1 MVLQQNPIEK
11 EHENGNVGESRHV
24 SSSVSALQCPPPRQ
38 HHHHHQGRPQLVRS
52 PTQPHRIR
60 HDPDEDHQKPNQA
73 TNDPKQQR
81 IKRRRRHSY
90 YTRLHFI
97 IMIRRILLL
106 LLVVV
111 VLLWSRDDYDGGGGR
126 SLLLSSS
133 WSNRRFMVHAM
144 VWVVAHPPQP
154 QRLSSSSV
162 SSFSSS
168 SFSSSSLPWGSSQ
181 RTSHDDD
188 GGGWYRRRRC
198 RRTRTGPVSSL
209 PPGRSRSRTTTAVWS
224 TKRDWE
230 EESRH
235 NEENNNNN
243 NTHKN
248 QPLVPR
254 GGGELGEPQ
263 SEPHSQSQSGRQ
275 RGRRRQGMIAFTL
288 ALSYFTIMGAKC
300 ALPTVLPMLL
310 STSTS
315 GSSSS
320 SSSLS
325 FAPGQDPT
333 TSLQQ
338 MVTWST
344 IAIAVG
350 KLVLGPLIDAVGG
363 SWALTSLLTLLSS
376 LFLVLSVTTRFTTFG
391 RAYIAIDF
399 FFSAGWPACIHAIH
413 QYFAP
418 HQWGARIGQLAMG
431 ARAGNAV
438 AFAVFAQLLQQPQSS
453 FNNKWTTQW
462 FPSCWQDQAWRRI
475 FALCSVIQWIPL
487 ILLSLF
493 CKHHNHRLT
502 RTLTNMTTTPL
513 TPESNNC
520 NSTNNKAPIQTKP
533 VGPSFSSLWS
543 SLQRTWS
550 IAWGQAQTVGF
561 WLQFINRSVLMV
573 FASMLLFVP
582 TVLCQLYQ
590 TSSAVGAQAGSL
602 YATGCLLAVW
612 LGAQPYATLAR
623 PHEDGNENDDHD
635 RQPHASHPAT
645 LTNGSTNHNTTT
657 TTIPKWSTTRTYR
670 HVAVLLFLLSSA
682 TAASAIH
689 WAHASPRLPWL
700 TLSPSLAALA
710 FLVWGAAMAIP
721 FYSTFVSVC
730 GGDGGAIV
738 VVSRLFS
745 ISL

>member
-1 MVLQQNPIEK
+1 
-11 EHENGNVGESRHV
+11 
-24 SSSVSALQCPPPRQ
+24 
-38 HHHHHQGRPQLVRS
+38 
-52 PTQPHRIR
+52 
-60 HDPDEDHQKPNQA
+60 
-73 TNDPKQQR
+73 
-81 IKRRRRHSY
+81 
-90 YTRLHFI
+90 
-97 IMIRRILLL
+97 MIRRILLL

-111 VLLWSRDDYDGGGGR
+111 VLLWSPDDYDGGGR
-126 SLLLSSS
+126 SLLLVSS
-133 WSNRRFMVHAM
+133 WSSRRFMVHAM
-144 VWVVAHPPQP
+144 VGVVAHPPQP
-154 QRLSSSSV
+154 QRLSSSV
-162 SSFSSS
+162 SSV
-168 SFSSSSLPWGSSQ
+168 SLPWGSSQ
-181 RTSHDDD
+181 RTSNNDDD
-188 GGGWYRRRRC
+188 GWYRRRC
-198 RRTRTGPVSSL
+198 CTTRGPVSSL
-209 PPGRSRSRTTTAVWS
+209 PPGRTRTRTTTAVWN

-230 EESRH
+230 EDSRH
-235 NEENNNNN
+235 NEENNN
-243 NTHKN
+243 HKN
-248 QPLVPR
+248 KKDQPLVPR
-254 GGGELGEPQ
+254 GGGELGEPS
-263 SEPHSQSQSGRQ
+263 SEPHSQSHSGRQ
-275 RGRRRQGMIAFTL
+275 RGGRRQGMIAFTL

-315 GSSSS
+315 SSGSSSS
-320 SSSLS
+320 SSLT

-418 HQWGARIGQLAMG
+418 QQWGARIGQLAMG

-502 RTLTNMTTTPL
+502 RTLTTMTTTPL
-513 TPESNNC
+513 TPESNN
-520 NSTNNKAPIQTKP
+520 NSSNNKTPIQTKP

-550 IAWGQAQTVGF
+550 IAWGQAQTVDF

-635 RQPHASHPAT
+635 RPPHASHPAT
-645 LTNGSTNHNTTT
+645 LTNGSTNQNTTT
-657 TTIPKWSTTRTYR
+657 TTIPKWWTTRTYR

-745 ISL
+745 IYHFDWFVSCSCVLLSIDFDCGYTSAAAAAVSIMIL